1 VRYIREASFAV
12 ALIAFVCV
20 SHARGPKEM
29 PSPQL
34 SAGERHV
41 VTTLLATEAAPN
53 HMMRPLNAENTI
65 VYEQNFGGGGATA
78 GVLFGPLGVAANIA
92 AIKGRTERESQELF
106 SKVPIDVMALASE
119 SFAAQGIER
128 GESGDAALALIK
140 PVLSI
145 LSVDGTNVQCAAVI
159 FVDHNPAGRK
169 WTGRYVY
176 QLPPTFTRAAFAQ
189 GLGEAEIEALK
200 QQIAAGFATLAQLYL
215 ADSRGELK
223 HDKQVKF
230 WSDFLSMRFDFQF
243 VGMEIPSEADRL
255 LVRFPLTVTSLV
267 RDQVRWVKKKKEP
280 PAKAG

>member
-1 VRYIREASFAV
+1 VRLLREASFAL
-12 ALIAFVCV
+12 ALITFVCV
-20 SHARGPKEM
+20 SYARGPAAM

-41 VTTLLATEAAPN
+41 VTPLLATEAAVN

-106 SKVPIDVMALASE
+106 GKVAIDVMALANE
-119 SFAAQGIER
+119 ALGANGIER
-128 GESGDAALALIK
+128 GESGDVALALIK
-140 PVLSI
+140 PSLRIV
-145 LSVDGTNVQCAAVI
+145 SVDGTHVQCAVTI
-159 FVDHNPAGRK
+159 LVDHKPASRK
-169 WTGRYVY
+169 WTGSYVY
-176 QLPPTFTRAAFAQ
+176 QLSPTFTRAALAQ
-189 GLGEAEIEALK
+189 GLGEAEIEPLR
-200 QQIAAGFATLAQLYL
+200 QQIATGFATLAQLYV
-215 ADSRGELK
+215 ADARGELK

-243 VGMEIPSEADRL
+243 VGMEIPSQADRL
-255 LVRFPLTVTSLV
+255 LVRFPQSVTSLV